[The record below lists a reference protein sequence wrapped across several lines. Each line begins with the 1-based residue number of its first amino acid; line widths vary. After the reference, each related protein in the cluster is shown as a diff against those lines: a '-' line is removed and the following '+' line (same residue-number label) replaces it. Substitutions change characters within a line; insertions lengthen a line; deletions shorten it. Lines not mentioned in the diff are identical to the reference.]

1 MKTAI
6 NANLGLGIGVLT
18 GVAKKEELYDA
29 DIIINSAKDVKQVIE
44 QYGK

>member
-18 GVAKKEELYDA
+18 GVAKEELYDA
-29 DIIINSAKDVKQVIE
+29 DVIINSAKMLNKL
-44 QYGK
+44 